1 MPTVIGLKGS
11 ISVNINNIENNE
23 TMENKKTTELLDLL
37 MKVSFDEKSNQH
49 DIDDVFAELC
59 KRPPF
64 DKLFGENQYGSS
76 NMREMTHDERLEEL
90 EDDVKLLKRHKHDDK
105 SGDVLV
111 RI

>member
-76 NMREMTHDERLEEL
+76 NTREMTHDERLEEL